1 MSTTDESDDDKFG
14 ILGDQTDFEA
24 RREPDWQWS
33 TGRDDNSLVNK
44 KAKKRFIIPG
54 EKKQMKKASSS
65 VHGIVRTLPRNSSTF
80 ICALPRR

>member
-44 KAKKRFIIPG
+44 KAKKRFIIQG
-54 EKKQMKKASSS
+54 EKKQMKKLIRFSF
-65 VHGIVRTLPRNSSTF
+65 L
-80 ICALPRR
+80 